1 MTSHNLLDIET
12 FAQSRE
18 HSMFRELRNI
28 KGLHFNP
35 EPAGPGF
42 WSLVRYDDIAQ
53 VARDNKTFISGK
65 GTQITDRKAEGHGA
79 PSVHNSDGPLHAKLR
94 AIVMPG
100 LSRSTIE
107 RRAPAFAH
115 IAENLVLAAPVATPF
130 DYVDAVAV
138 RLPMLVIAD
147 VLGVPDVE
155 APQLVDWANT
165 MSNASAS
172 NAAQDSARSNLFEYF
187 RVLANAK
194 RKNPADDL
202 ATLLVNAEFPDQAPA
217 QQLLDAYFMLLTI
230 AGNETTRFLVTGGL
244 AQLVRQ
250 GAYATLRDNPAMLP
264 DAIEEMCRFVTPV
277 THMRRTAAEDTV
289 VAGQSIAAGEKV
301 VLWFASGNRDE
312 RRFAD
317 PDRLVLDRKP
327 NPHLGFGLGAHFC
340 LGAHLARLE
349 SRLLFEVLG
358 RHISEIEL
366 VSEPERVPSN
376 WFTAWS
382 SMQVRWQ

>member
-1 MTSHNLLDIET
+1 MIAHNLLDIEI

-18 HSMFRELRNI
+18 HALFRELRNI
-28 KGLHFNP
+28 DGLHFNP
-35 EPAGPGF
+35 EPDGPGF
-42 WSLVRYDDIAQ
+42 WSVVRYDDITQ

-79 PSVHNSDGPLHAKLR
+79 PSVHNSDGSLHAKLR

-107 RRAPAFAH
+107 RRASGFAR
-115 IAENLVLAAPVATPF
+115 IAESLVLSTPRGTGF
-130 DYVDAVAV
+130 DYVDRIAV

-147 VLGVPDVE
+147 VLGAPEAE
-155 APQLVDWANT
+155 APQLVEWANT
-165 MSNASAS
+165 MSDASAS
-172 NAAQDSARSNLFEYF
+172 NAAQDEARGCLFEYF
-187 RVLANAK
+187 RTLADAK

-202 ATLLVNAEFPDQAPA
+202 ATLLVNADFPDQAPA

-250 GAYATLRDNPAMLP
+250 GDYATLRDNPASLP
-264 DAIEEMCRFVTPV
+264 DAIEEMCRFVSPV
-277 THMRRTAAEDTV
+277 THMRRTAVEDTV
-289 VAGQSIAAGEKV
+289 IAGQNIAAGDKV
-301 VLWFASGNRDE
+301 VLWFASGNHDE
-312 RRFAD
+312 RRFTD
-317 PDRLVLDRKP
+317 PDRMVLDRRP
-327 NPHLGFGLGAHFC
+327 NLHLGFGIGAHFC

-349 SRLLFEVLG
+349 TRLLFETLG

-366 VSEPERVPSN
+366 ISEPERISSN

-382 SMQVRWQ
+382 AMRVRWQ